1 MAKVMSFG
9 VWCLTHKIFSSVNF
23 ASGEAA
29 MLLSLSV
36 FVGIIANLCV
46 FFLPYSAGFYE
57 NIRFDRFYNHTF

>member
-23 ASGEAA
+23 VSGEAA

-36 FVGIIANLCV
+36 FVGIIANLGV
-46 FFLPYSAGFYE
+46 FFRIDGLYLNSDIFQY
-57 NIRFDRFYNHTF
+57 NIIVF